1 MISRVLIA
9 GAGAIAHF
17 HAEAARLIT
26 PLPPIAVADPSEES
40 RAKFRAAF
48 PEATVLNTV
57 DELFAL
63 PCLGTEIAIVAT
75 PPFLHFPHAMAA
87 LESGRHVL
95 VEKPLVIEAAHA
107 EALFA
112 VAQARSLELA
122 CCSSRFSNRQITRE
136 IRRRVFAGEIGEGW
150 RVRWQ
155 VRGNGIPGIGYQP
168 ESRWFLDRSKAGGG
182 SLLDWGCY
190 DLAIWTE
197 IFRPVKISVDAAWI
211 GFPRRGETVPDGI
224 VFDVEHQVT
233 AHLRLHLE
241 DGRVVPVFFERAS
254 TGYGG
259 DLHIMQ
265 IEGARGCLEWDA
277 IDFQGHKIRWFH
289 ENAPGEHVVVETAFE
304 GTPNDPHFHHRPL
317 LALANR
323 LSGIPS
329 PDISGSQSVFN
340 LLVLDAVY
348 RVAREGQ
355 PQSVTLN
362 QISTPC
368 L

>member
-17 HAEAARLIT
+17 HAAAARTLT
-26 PLPPIAVADPSEES
+26 PPPPIMAADPSDDS
-40 RAKFRAAF
+40 RANFQKAF
-48 PEATVLNTV
+48 PEAVVLRSV
-57 DELFAL
+57 EELFAT
-63 PCLGTEIAIVAT
+63 PAAGSEVAIVAT

-87 LESGRHVL
+87 LKSGRHIL
-95 VEKPLVIEAAHA
+95 VEKPLVIEAADA
-107 EALFA
+107 EALLA
-112 VAQARSLELA
+112 EAQSRGLELA
-122 CCSSRFSNRQITRE
+122 CCSSRFSSRPITGE

-241 DGRVVPVFFERAS
+241 DERVVPVFFERSS

-265 IEGARGCLEWDA
+265 IEGARGCLDWDA

-289 ENAPGEHVVVETAFE
+289 ENAPGDHVVDETAFE
-304 GTPNDPHFHHRPL
+304 GTPDEPHFHHRPL
-317 LALANR
+317 LALAKR
-323 LSGIPS
+323 LSEHPS
-329 PDISGSQSVFN
+329 PDISGCQAVFN
-340 LLVLDAVY
+340 FLVLDAVY
-348 RVAREGQ
+348 QVAREGK
-355 PQSVTLN
+355 PQSITLN
-362 QISTPC
+362 QISTPS